1 MKNKV
6 LIIAAHP
13 DDEILGCGG
22 TILRHTE
29 SKDDVQIVFV
39 SDGEMSRDDSNDKK
53 IKRYEAAKSVSKEL
67 GCKEPIF
74 LDFPDNQ
81 LDTEPLLK
89 IIKSIENILDIFKP
103 NIVYTHYYNDLNV
116 DHQITSKAVLTACRP
131 IGENVV
137 RQILLFEI
145 PSSTEWSIS
154 NSHFRPNKYIS
165 IAKFSDK
172 KRKLLKI
179 YGSEIRD
186 FPHPRSFKYISS
198 IESIRGSEAGLDE
211 AEAFLI
217 FREVQP

>member
-39 SDGEMSRDDSNDKK
+39 SDGEISRDDSNHKK
-53 IKRYEAAKSVSKEL
+53 IKRYEAAKTVSKEL

-81 LDTEPLLK
+81 LDTKPLLK
-89 IIKSIENILDIFKP
+89 IIKLIENILDTFKP

-165 IAKFSDK
+165 IANFSDK
-172 KRKLLKI
+172 KKKLLKI
-179 YGSEIRD
+179 YGDEIRD
-186 FPHPRSFKYISS
+186 FPHPRSLKYISS

>member
-6 LIIAAHP
+6 LIVAAHP

-39 SDGEMSRDDSNDKK
+39 SDGEISRDNSNEKK
-53 IKRYEAAKSVSKEL
+53 LKRYEAAKAVSKEL
-67 GCKEPIF
+67 GCMEPVF

-81 LDTEPLLK
+81 LDTVPFLK
-89 IIKSIENILDIFKP
+89 IIKLISSILDTFKP
-103 NIVYTHYYNDLNV
+103 NIVFTHYYDDLNI

-131 IGENVV
+131 IGKDFV

-154 NSHFRPNKYIS
+154 SAHFRPNKYIS
-165 IAKFSDK
+165 IANFSEK
-172 KRKLLKI
+172 KRRILKI
-179 YGSEIRD
+179 YENEIRD

-198 IESIRGSEAGLDE
+198 IEATRGSEAGLDE
-211 AEAFLI
+211 AEAFLV

>member
-6 LIIAAHP
+6 LIVAAHP

-39 SDGEMSRDDSNDKK
+39 SDGEISRDNSSDKK
-53 IKRYEAAKSVSKEL
+53 IKRYEAAKTVSKEL

-81 LDTEPLLK
+81 LDTVPLLK
-89 IIKSIENILDIFKP
+89 IIKLIESIIDAFKP
-103 NIVYTHYYNDLNV
+103 NIVYTHFYNDLNI

-131 IGENVV
+131 IGEDFVK
-137 RQILLFEI
+137 QILLFEI

-154 NSHFRPNKYIS
+154 SSHFRPNKYIS
-165 IAKFSDK
+165 IANFSDK
-172 KRKLLKI
+172 KRKILKN
-179 YGSEIRD
+179 YENEIRN

-198 IESIRGSEAGLDE
+198 IEAIRGSEAGLDE

-217 FREVQP
+217 FKEVQP